1 MIKTLIIALVYFLIG
16 IGICA
21 NCDSEKKNDPGFI
34 AFVLIFWPLIVG
46 LLILIVALAL
56 IIAGISHIFGNRRDK

>member
-34 AFVLIFWPLIVG
+34 AFVLIFWPVVVG
-46 LLILIVALAL
+46 LLLLILTIIL
-56 IIAGISHIFGNRRDK
+56 IIAGIEAFKDKWRGE